1 MGKTPGYVEANRPD
15 EWWSGHL
22 MRQQFQTSPPFNSQI
37 PSILRGYLGNI
48 TSLKVKKT
56 TRDRLGKLGNKT
68 ETYDDLLN
76 RIMDF
81 YEKNG
86 KRRK

>member
-1 MGKTPGYVEANRPD
+1 
-15 EWWSGHL
+15 
-22 MRQQFQTSPPFNSQI
+22 
-37 PSILRGYLGNI
+37 LGDI

-76 RIMDF
+76 RLMDS
-81 YEKNG
+81 YSKTT
-86 KRRK
+86 RRKRTGGQ